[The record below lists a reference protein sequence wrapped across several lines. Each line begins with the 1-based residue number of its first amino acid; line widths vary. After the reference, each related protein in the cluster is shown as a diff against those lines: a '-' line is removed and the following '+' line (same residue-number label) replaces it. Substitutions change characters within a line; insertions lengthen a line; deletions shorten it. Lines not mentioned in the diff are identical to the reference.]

1 MMFLCW
7 VRVKRLYLAGKNHSW
22 FLPRYTSLAK
32 LIRTSDMGKEA
43 LEELSGDEKRVEM
56 SGLYLISKKFEPILE
71 VRLR

>member
-1 MMFLCW
+1 
-7 VRVKRLYLAGKNHSW
+7 
-22 FLPRYTSLAK
+22 
-32 LIRTSDMGKEA
+32 MGKEA